1 MKKFVKQ
8 LLCITLVF
16 VMVFIAGCSK
26 KDNGNNDGTPTPTV
40 TPDGG
45 SSDENGDTEGPKE
58 IVTLKFGT
66 HYVPGLDPHYK
77 DDVTG
82 EYVMPEADREARYAA
97 EKAILDELGVVF
109 EYVEFTGN
117 TTEVLLQS
125 VMANDPISDIAWM
138 WGGSEGT
145 ILAQNVLQQLDS
157 YAYLFEDEEYSW
169 MLYDKM
175 FGHHYFIGAVTRFT
189 QRWPL
194 VFNIDY
200 IEAVDSLKDANGNTI
215 YPTTLF
221 EEGKWTWST
230 FKDYLQKINAYYAN
244 SSAPNRPDRRIDAY
258 QTDYRFAAL
267 SASYAAGGSVYGPQ
281 GLGVNSQGTKKGVA
295 FIAELMK
302 DGLLWSET
310 YDNSITPG
318 WTWNGGNFQGGE
330 SVFTDIPDWFIGGAV
345 TQAADRGQSIGIV
358 PWPRED
364 SLSADSDEYNQVM
377 ELSDSIGILKGI
389 SPERTEL
396 ALKALRTYFSTYYAQ
411 VAGVDNIKEFKDAYA
426 STQAATYGFDIFH
439 EQAGDSILEAFKFIS
454 KKVETGGDYSGLIA
468 LRGPWDELV
477 GKSLFGT
484 DGTPAYDVAIEANM
498 QIFDNVIADMTA
510 ILSQE
515 GVNDNISPNIT
526 TSYDD
531 PLAIPAGTTMED
543 PVWAEYIKAEDNVDG
558 VLDFATG
565 EIAFNTDVDFNV
577 VGEYKDAFKIF
588 FTDSSDNKAEKSISF
603 IIYNPNNTTAP
614 TVTPV
619 AEPAPIAVDAVV
631 ADIVWKNYIE
641 SAVDADGFDITR
653 NITAD
658 ISELDTTTPGTY
670 DVKLTVTDFAGNTAE
685 TVVTV
690 TVANA
695 E

>member
-1 MKKFVKQ
+1 MKRFVKQ

-16 VMVFIAGCSK
+16 VMVFVSGCSK
-26 KDNGNNDGTPTPTV
+26 ADNGKKDVTPTPTA
-40 TPDGG
+40 TPDAG
-45 SSDENGDTEGPKE
+45 NPVDTGNTDGPKE

-66 HYVPGLDPHYK
+66 HYVQGLDPHFK

-82 EYVMPEADREARYAA
+82 EYVMAESDREARYAA

-109 EYVEFTGN
+109 EYVQFAGN

-125 VMANDPISDIAWM
+125 VMANDPICDIAWM
-138 WGGSEGT
+138 WGGSEGV
-145 ILAQNVLQQLDS
+145 ILAQNILQQLDS
-157 YAYLFEDEEYSW
+157 YADLFEDEEYSW
-169 MLYDKM
+169 MLYDKV
-175 FGHHYFIGAVTRFT
+175 FGHNYFLGANMRFT

-200 IEAVDSLKDANGNTI
+200 IEAVDSLKDADGNTI

-221 EEGKWTWST
+221 EKGEWTWST
-230 FKDYLQKINAYYAN
+230 FREYLQKINAYYAN

-267 SASYAAGGSVYGPQ
+267 SAVYSAGGAIYGPQ
-281 GLGVNSQGTKKGVA
+281 GLQVNSEETKKGVA
-295 FIAELMK
+295 FISELMK

-310 YDNSITPG
+310 YDNSVTPG

-330 SVFTDIPDWFIGGAV
+330 SVFTDIPDWHIGGAA

-364 SLSADSDEYNQVM
+364 SLNADSDKYNQVM
-377 ELSDSIGILKGI
+377 TVSDSIGILKGV
-389 SPERTEL
+389 SAEKTEL
-396 ALKALRTYFSTYYAQ
+396 ALKALRLFYQTYFAHIG
-411 VAGVDNIKEFKDAYA
+411 GVDTIKEFKDAYA
-426 STQAATYGFDIFH
+426 PTQAAATGFDIFH
-439 EQAGDSILEAFKFIS
+439 ENAGDGILEAFKFVS
-454 KKVETGGDYSGLIA
+454 NKVVGNDYADLIGL
-468 LRGPWDELV
+468 RVKWDELIGNSLYGV
-477 GKSLFGT
+477 G
-484 DGTPAYDVAIEANM
+484 GTPAYDVAIEANM
-498 QIFDNVIADMTA
+498 QIFDNVISEMTE

-515 GVNDNISPNIT
+515 GVNDNIKPNIT
-526 TSYDD
+526 TAYDE
-531 PLAIPAGTTMED
+531 PLAIPTGTTMDD

-558 VLDFATG
+558 VLDFAAK
-565 EIAFNTDVDFNV
+565 EIQFNTEVDFNV

-588 FTDSSDNKAEKSISF
+588 FTDSAGNKADKNISF

-619 AEPAPIAVDAVV
+619 AEPAPIAVDTVV
-631 ADIVWKNYIE
+631 ADIVWKNFIE
-641 SAVDADGFDITR
+641 SAVDADGFDVKR

-658 ISELDTTTPGTY
+658 ISELDTTTPGAY
-670 DVKLTVTDFAGNTAE
+670 DVTLTVTDFVGNTAE

-690 TVANA
+690 TVAKA